1 MKTYF
6 LILIALLPSLA
17 LAQSKGTKGTKGKG
31 MSEMPALKVNQPA
44 APAGFDVARSGI
56 ARGKVEPVEFVSKES
71 GTFRLM
77 IYTPAGVQPH
87 KKLPALYLL
96 HGASGD
102 ENTWIKEI
110 HADAILDNLYAGKKL
125 APMYVIMPS
134 MLSVSGREQA
144 GNSREAM
151 MGATMAFSDVLM
163 NEMIPFLEKK
173 HSVSDKREHR
183 ALAGLSMGAGVAF
196 STGLRKSDHFAWIGA
211 FSGSGSTRRLE
222 AMRMDLKSKER
233 EPRLVWLSV
242 GDRDELMAGGMV
254 AADAFLTAKAIPHE
268 FRINSGGHEPKVWMN
283 DLYHFAPLLFQN
295 ANSAR

>member
-1 MKTYF
+1 MKIYV

-17 LAQSKGTKGTKGKG
+17 PAQSKGTKGAKGKG

-44 APAGFDVARSGI
+44 PPVGFDVTRSGI
-56 ARGKVEPVEFVSKES
+56 ARGTVEPVEFVSKES

-134 MLSVSGREQA
+134 MLSVAAREQV
-144 GNSREAM
+144 GKSREAM

-196 STGLRKSDHFAWIGA
+196 STGLRNSDQFAWIGA

-222 AMRMDLKSKER
+222 NMRMDLKSKER
-233 EPRLVWLSV
+233 EPSLIWLSV

-254 AADAFLTAKAIPHE
+254 AAAAFLKAKAIPHE
-268 FRINSGGHEPKVWMN
+268 FRIHSGGHEPKVWMS
-283 DLYHFAPLLFQN
+283 DLYHFAPLLFKTP
-295 ANSAR
+295 